1 MGSHNYEQIIDASKD
16 FITLINLEYR
26 YVFVNESYLRELG
39 AQTDHIIGKTVEE
52 VWGEER
58 FNKRIKRR
66 LDACFKGEEGHDID
80 EFKFGKSVKYIHV
93 AYYPYHEDGVITH
106 AVVFSH
112 DVSMV
117 KKLESK
123 LLDFEFKDSTTG
135 LFNRKSFNIVL
146 DMELEKAKRALT
158 DGIRAILFVSLRN
171 ISDINATFGYEV
183 GDLLLESTAL
193 RIKEA
198 LRTSDY
204 VFRFDGKELAVILTT
219 IRRGIDLPSV
229 AENIRAKIDFPY
241 SHKGAV
247 INIASNIGAAIFP
260 DDGGC
265 RDEMIQNAMAAM
277 NEAKDRNE
285 PLVMFNKSLF
295 ERGLHIARLRSDIR
309 TAFVERQFEAYFQP
323 IVKPSGVIAGAE
335 ALIRWKHPELGSI
348 PPSEFIPVAEES
360 QSIAIIGKWIL
371 FQVCRYIKLW
381 EDVLGDRYISIN
393 LSSREFNAPA
403 LVDDL
408 KTIIAS
414 EGIKASS
421 LKVEIT
427 ESQSMENLD
436 AVVMKIR
443 NLARIGIDV
452 LIDDFGSGYSSLA
465 YMKRLPAKTI
475 KVDKSFVDRIAE
487 DVEDRDFIKGVIGMI
502 ESKKKNVLVEGVAD
516 EAQYLILKDFG
527 VKYMQGYYFS
537 TPRPADEFH
546 RLLKDNITLP
556 ECGRKKAAPP
566 SAGGTAFPA

>member
-1 MGSHNYEQIIDASKD
+1 MPSHNYEQILDASKD
-16 FITLINLEYR
+16 FITLISLDYR
-26 YVFVNESYLRELG
+26 YALVNESYVRELG
-39 AQTDHIIGKTVEE
+39 IPIEDILGKTVQEI
-52 VWGEER
+52 WGEEK

-66 LDACFKGEEGHDID
+66 LDACFAGEESHDID
-80 EFKFGKSVKYIHV
+80 EFKFGDAVKYIHV
-93 AYYPYHEDGVITH
+93 AYYPYHEDGLITH

-117 KKLESK
+117 KKLEAK
-123 LLDFEFKDSTTG
+123 LLDFEFKDPTTG

-146 DMELEKAKRALT
+146 DMELEKAKRSSA
-158 DGIRAILFVSLRN
+158 DRIRAILFVSLRS
-171 ISDINATFGYEV
+171 ISDVNATYGYEV

-219 IRRGIDLPSV
+219 IKRGIDLPSV
-229 AENIRAKIDFPY
+229 SENIRAKIDFPY

-260 DDGGC
+260 DDGQS
-265 RDEMIQNAMAAM
+265 REELIQNAMAAM
-277 NEAKDRNE
+277 HEAKEKNE
-285 PLVMFNKSLF
+285 HLVMFNKGMH
-295 ERGLHIARLRSDIR
+295 ERGLHLARLRSDIR
-309 TAFVERQFEAYFQP
+309 TAFVEKQFEAYFQP
-323 IVKPSGVIAGAE
+323 IVNPSGLIVGAE

-348 PPSEFIPVAEES
+348 PPGEFIPVAEES
-360 QSIAIIGKWIL
+360 QSIAMIGKWIL
-371 FQVCRYIKLW
+371 FQVCRYIKKW
-381 EDVLGDRYISIN
+381 ELELGDRYISIN
-393 LSSREFNAPA
+393 LSSKEFSAPG
-403 LVDDL
+403 LVEDL
-408 KTIIAS
+408 KSVISS

-443 NLARIGIDV
+443 NLARIGVDV

-465 YMKRLPAKTI
+465 YMKQLPAKTI
-475 KVDKSFVDRIAE
+475 KVDKSFVDRITE
-487 DVEDRDFIKGVIGMI
+487 NGEDRDFIEGVIGMI
-502 ESKKKNVLVEGVAD
+502 KSKKKNVLVEGVAD
-516 EAQYLILKDFG
+516 HGQYIILRDMG

-537 TPRPADEFH
+537 KPKPAREFH
-546 RLLKDNITLP
+546 RLLKDNVVLP
-556 ECGRKKAAPP
+556 EQARKKRAAP
-566 SAGGTAFPA
+566 ST